1 MLWNAQISKNFLK
14 NNSGTIR
21 FKIYDILKQQSS
33 LSRSISETMMS
44 DTEYNTL
51 GSYFMVHFV
60 YRFNTLGGKA
70 PGRRAP
76 GGGPRGGHGY
86 GGGGVRPMRF

>member
-1 MLWNAQISKNFLK
+1 M
-14 NNSGTIR
+14 
-21 FKIYDILKQQSS
+21 KQQSN
-33 LSRSISETMMS
+33 LSRSISETQMS

-70 PGRRAP
+70 AGRRGPGIGP
-76 GGGPRGGHGY
+76 GGGRGHGGGY
-86 GGGGVRPMRF
+86 GGGRPRF